1 MINRLLIFIAFI
13 TLFNLTAYGQF
24 EIKTNALG
32 LVANNYN
39 GQVEL
44 LLNDKSG
51 IELEASYRE
60 TPWILSLS
68 GSEIENSSFRT
79 MISYKYYIGG
89 EDPTSGLYF
98 GPYLKLKV
106 AGLDNIPTEVDK
118 DYVPGPAA
126 PETVRV
132 FNTAF
137 FIGLNAGQKIVFNNN
152 LLIEYYGGFGYAL
165 YNDKRIND
173 KDYEPALENFIA
185 VERNSFTWPLDFRLG
200 LTLGYRFWR

>member
-1 MINRLLIFIAFI
+1 MNVKTIYTAIFALFFI
-13 TLFNLTAYGQF
+13 GLANGQF

-32 LVANNYN
+32 LATNNYN

-60 TPWILSLS
+60 TSWLLNLS
-68 GSEIENSSFRT
+68 GSEIQNSAFRT

-106 AGLDNIPTEVDK
+106 AGLEN
-118 DYVPGPAA
+118 VPVTIDANY
-126 PETVRV
+126 TI
-132 FNTAF
+132 FSL
-137 FIGLNAGQKIVFNNN
+137 FI
-152 LLIEYYGGFGYAL
+152 FG
-165 YNDKRIND
+165 
-173 KDYEPALENFIA
+173 
-185 VERNSFTWPLDFRLG
+185 SFWN
-200 LTLGYRFWR
+200 

>member
-1 MINRLLIFIAFI
+1 MSIR
-13 TLFNLTAYGQF
+13 TLFIIALTILTFSAANGQF

-32 LVANNYN
+32 LVTNNYN

-60 TPWILSLS
+60 TSWLLGLS
-68 GSEIENSSFRT
+68 GSEIENSAFRT

-98 GPYLKLKV
+98 GPYIKLKV
-106 AGLDNIPTEVDK
+106 AGLDNIPVVIDDNYTGSSAD
-118 DYVPGPAA
+118 PGTA
-126 PETVRV
+126 RV

-137 FIGLNAGQKIVFNNN
+137 FLGLNAGQKIVFNNN
-152 LLIEYYGGFGYAL
+152 LLIEYYGGIGYGL
-165 YNDKRIND
+165 YNNRMINED
-173 KDYEPALENFIA
+173 DYASDQQDFISI
-185 VERNSFTWPLDFRLG
+185 EQNSFTWPMDFRLG
-200 LTLGYRFWR
+200 VSLGYRFWR

>member
-1 MINRLLIFIAFI
+1 MNKRTLYTSVIALLFFGFA
-13 TLFNLTAYGQF
+13 NAQF

-32 LVANNYN
+32 LVTNNYN

-60 TPWILSLS
+60 TSWLLNLS
-68 GSEIENSSFRT
+68 GSEIENSAFRT

-106 AGLDNIPTEVDK
+106 AGLDN
-118 DYVPGPAA
+118 VPVEIDGNYAGGSSL
-126 PETVRV
+126 PETARV

-137 FIGLNAGQKIVFNNN
+137 FLGLNAGQKIVFNNN
-152 LLIEYYGGFGYAL
+152 LLIEYYGGFGYAVS
-165 YNDKRIND
+165 NNRVINED
-173 KDYEPALENFIA
+173 DYASDQEDFINIKT
-185 VERNSFTWPLDFRLG
+185 NSFTWPWDFRLG
-200 LTLGYRFWR
+200 VSLGYRFWR